1 MLKVAVELA
10 LMRPLLWMTSS
21 SPPPSMPTA
30 LVTAPEL
37 APVPEEPNATFEPPE
52 ETWVDVALTLSSPSF
67 VMLSRPFPPAMPVDR
82 VEAVSEPLV
91 PPVPPKLKDEKGT
104 GLHSSHQ
111 IDSEAV

>member
-52 ETWVDVALTLSSPSF
+52 ETWVDLALTLTSPSF
-67 VMLSRPFPPAMPVDR
+67 VMLSRPLPPAKPHASDLP
-82 VEAVSEPLV
+82 SPDHLV
-91 PPVPPKLKDEKGT
+91 WRLPPHPKPE
-104 GLHSSHQ
+104 HQ
-111 IDSEAV
+111 TRRLAPAQAG